1 MAENDGWAIFNFT
14 PRGKNNAYQLYQM
27 AQNNPKWFCEVLTVD
42 DTHSISQ
49 QAIQDEKDAGMSDD
63 MVQQEFFCSFDLGV
77 EGAYYSKLMTQALQE
92 ARITSVPVD
101 TSVPVHTF
109 WDLGI
114 GDSTA
119 IWFAQFIGQE
129 IHLVD
134 YYETSGE
141 GLAHYAR
148 VLKEKNDGQSWV
160 YGFHFAPHDIQQR
173 ELSSGQSRVNKA
185 RELGINFQVLP
196 SSSIEAGIELV
207 RGILTKC
214 WFDVDKCKRGIDC
227 IENYRKKY
235 NQTNQAYAN
244 NPLHDWSSHG
254 ADAFRYLATAH
265 RSGMIDNY
273 SIGGQDYED
282 LIEEDMSIANSYAV
296 RSAF

>member
-1 MAENDGWAIFNFT
+1 M
-14 PRGKNNAYQLYQM
+14 
-27 AQNNPKWFCEVLTVD
+27 
-42 DTHSISQ
+42 
-49 QAIQDEKDAGMSDD
+49 
-63 MVQQEFFCSFDLGV
+63 
-77 EGAYYSKLMTQALQE
+77 
-92 ARITSVPVD
+92 
-101 TSVPVHTF
+101 
-109 WDLGI
+109 
-114 GDSTA
+114 
-119 IWFAQFIGQE
+119 
-129 IHLVD
+129 
-134 YYETSGE
+134 
-141 GLAHYAR
+141 AHYAR